1 MDKEKLRK
9 IGYCAMIGLGIIL
22 ITAFLVGQ
30 VIMPIIFAKPKSVMV
45 PNVLGSNVGKAK
57 EILQEAGLYAVVK
70 DSLWSDTAKIESVLE
85 QHPVAGEMI
94 KPEGTVYLVICKGS
108 QIVAVPTVVGYN
120 YEEAF
125 ATLRTAGLRVAVAD
139 SMHSAS
145 FPRNTVMRTSPPSGS
160 RVRKNAMVSLYMSMG
175 PEEVRAEEEF
185 DITEESEYPPGTY

>member
-9 IGYCAMIGLGIIL
+9 LGYYAMIGLGTIL

-30 VIMPIIFAKPKSVMV
+30 VIMPLIFAKPKSIMV
-45 PNVLGSNVGKAK
+45 PNVLGSDVGTAK
-57 EILQEAGLYAVVK
+57 KTLQEAGLYAVVK

-85 QHPVAGEMI
+85 QRPAAGEMI
-94 KPEGTVYLVICKGS
+94 KAEGTVYLVICKGS
-108 QIVAVPTVVGYN
+108 QMVAVPTVVGHN

-125 ATLRTAGLRVAVAD
+125 VTLRSAGLRVAVAD

-160 RVRKNAMVSLYMSMG
+160 RVQKNALVSLYMSRG
-175 PEEVRAEEEF
+175 PEEVREDEEF
-185 DITEESEYPPGTY
+185 GSTEDEYPPGTY

>member
-9 IGYCAMIGLGIIL
+9 LGYYAMIGLGTIL

-30 VIMPIIFAKPKSVMV
+30 VIMPVIFAKPKSIMV
-45 PNVLGSNVGKAK
+45 PNVLGSDVGTAK
-57 EILQEAGLYAVVK
+57 KTLQEAGLYAVVK

-85 QHPVAGEMI
+85 QRPAAGEMI
-94 KPEGTVYLVICKGS
+94 KAEGTVYLVICKGS
-108 QIVAVPTVVGYN
+108 QMVAVPTVVGHN

-125 ATLRTAGLRVAVAD
+125 VTLRSTGLRVAVAD

-160 RVRKNAMVSLYMSMG
+160 RVQKNALVSLYMSRG
-175 PEEVRAEEEF
+175 PEEVREDEEF
-185 DITEESEYPPGTY
+185 GSTEDEYPPGTY